1 MEGSTSTQLNY
12 KNQLFNVTI
21 SQEGIK
27 RENVHVHFRSGE
39 KISWLAIK
47 EEISERLK
55 NSVLKAKYRSGHS
68 DNSFPSWILVGLWK
82 IT

>member
-1 MEGSTSTQLNY
+1 MQLNY
-12 KNQLFNVTI
+12 KNQLFKVTI

-27 RENVHVHFRSGE
+27 RRNVHVQFRSGE

-55 NSVLKAKYRSGHS
+55 NSVPESKAYKWAFRQLF
-68 DNSFPSWILVGLWK
+68 SFLDMGGF
-82 IT
+82 T